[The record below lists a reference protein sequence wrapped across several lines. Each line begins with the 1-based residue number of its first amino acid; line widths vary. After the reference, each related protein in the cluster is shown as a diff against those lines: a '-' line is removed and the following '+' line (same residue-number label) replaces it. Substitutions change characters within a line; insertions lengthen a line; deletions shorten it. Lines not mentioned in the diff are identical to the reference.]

1 MRVLKDFNKMNSQ
14 AEMQCHSIAQ
24 CLLNMEECN
33 RMSGSGGCAAA
44 CCFLKPAMKRQTEGT
59 GECFARLKQHMACRL
74 CLANVAVCL
83 ACQMAGRRHAACMAG
98 CLPPAGHSTGMAP
111 PSQPACPHPA
121 AAQNLGVT
129 GSKRHREGR
138 WVGTLQVDGE
148 NGRPEVGIETVL
160 GRV

>member
-44 CCFLKPAMKRQTEGT
+44 CCFLKPATKRQTEGT

-98 CLPPAGHSTGMAP
+98 CLPPAG
-111 PSQPACPHPA
+111 QPAQAWHLPA
-121 AAQNLGVT
+121 
-129 GSKRHREGR
+129 SRH
-138 WVGTLQVDGE
+138 VLTLQLPKTWVLQAARDT
-148 NGRPEVGIETVL
+148 GRAGGWEPCRWT
-160 GRV
+160 GRTGDWR